1 MTQPRMTRA
10 ALETLVQETLPPDF
24 AAAVLPLIRPSI
36 RLIPGAPDPTRPL
49 ASRLGGV
56 PHVPPGWNWPMF
68 DEEEPEPYRFV
79 GQIDCR
85 DLAGLDG
92 VDALPKDGLLAFF
105 AHHMTS
111 EGIPDAFPPEAG
123 IVQYWPPGTP
133 MSPAA
138 VPSAEW
144 NIAPEASFRVAEQ
157 WSVPSMFSL
166 PVRAFTDELS
176 GREMY
181 GEITD
186 RVETDGIAPALLR
199 TDEISQV
206 LGWARLVQNDF
217 DEYMWGEEYD
227 PLTCRLLLQVDAY
240 HNGSEEHWWGPGG
253 RLYFLMKEDDL
264 RAHRWEAAMMIA
276 QVT

>member
-10 ALETLVQETLPPDF
+10 ALETLVRDTLPSAF

-36 RLIPGAPDPTRPL
+36 RLIPGVPDPSRPL
-49 ASRLGGV
+49 ASRLGGI
-56 PHVPPGWNWPMF
+56 PHVPAGWTWPLDF
-68 DEEEPEPYRFV
+68 DEEPMIFI
-79 GQIDCR
+79 GQFDCR
-85 DLAGLDG
+85 EFAGLDG
-92 VDALPKDGLLAFF
+92 AEALPKDGLLAFF
-105 AHHMTS
+105 GHYETTVGVPA
-111 EGIPDAFPPEAG
+111 DPPYAG
-123 IVQYWPPGTP
+123 IIQHWPAGTP

-138 VPSAEW
+138 MPDAAW
-144 NIAPEASFRVAEQ
+144 DRPIEASLTMAEQ
-157 WSVPSMFSL
+157 WSVPHMFSL

-181 GEITD
+181 GEITE
-186 RVETDGIAPALLR
+186 RVETDGVAPALLR

-217 DEYMWGEEYD
+217 DEDMWGEEYD

-240 HNGSEEHWWGPGG
+240 HNGSDEHWWGPGG